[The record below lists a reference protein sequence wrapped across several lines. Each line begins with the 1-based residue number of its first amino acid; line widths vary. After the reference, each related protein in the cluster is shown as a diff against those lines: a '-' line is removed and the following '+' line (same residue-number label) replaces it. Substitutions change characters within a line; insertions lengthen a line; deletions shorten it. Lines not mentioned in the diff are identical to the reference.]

1 MPHRLIVTP
10 ITYSRPQANHHP
22 TGHRLSTFLAKPL
35 SVPSPSSANYIR
47 TTSRYES
54 VMHRSNLMN
63 NCSPTRKQPCNSETN
78 LPPVIIKLAD
88 DTYNLLWHE
97 IWLSFVNNC
106 ISENGGR
113 PSPPTLVGKTKTVPA
128 YSSLPYCVAKNE
140 NNCTRYLVAIET
152 YKQQLEEL
160 EINKNQQIQ
169 ILETQNGELQDTIKN
184 LEKEIEGMKNQEKE
198 IQIQQPT
205 NIIPESNNNEEDS
218 TSYNNVSED
227 ESDVTLQ
234 NYELTK
240 YPTTQPFTIPLRVKQ
255 QLEQKVNEIVAED
268 WTIDTIKNSHY
279 TKYKFTTHKRSG
291 KGGKPGA
298 IQREIMNPTYVEEI
312 TKYLIH
318 AWRNLK
324 GSTPKIRV
332 ETSAL

>member
-1 MPHRLIVTP
+1 M
-10 ITYSRPQANHHP
+10 
-22 TGHRLSTFLAKPL
+22 K
-35 SVPSPSSANYIR
+35 
-47 TTSRYES
+47 
-54 VMHRSNLMN
+54 
-63 NCSPTRKQPCNSETN
+63 
-78 LPPVIIKLAD
+78 II
-88 DTYNLLWHE
+88 
-97 IWLSFVNNC
+97 
-106 ISENGGR
+106 
-113 PSPPTLVGKTKTVPA
+113 
-128 YSSLPYCVAKNE
+128 
-140 NNCTRYLVAIET
+140 CTRYQVAIET

-184 LEKEIEGMKNQEKE
+184 LEKEIEGMKNLEKE

-205 NIIPESNNNEEDS
+205 NFIPESNYNEEDS

-234 NYELTK
+234 NYELT
-240 YPTTQPFTIPLRVKQ
+240 PFTIPLRVKQ

-279 TKYKFTTHKRSG
+279 TMYKFTSELMSSIFTNEYLKTHKRSG

-312 TKYLIH
+312 TSNSIKLI
-318 AWRNLK
+318 NI
-324 GSTPKIRV
+324 KI
-332 ETSAL
+332 SKIFN